1 MNSSRS
7 ALRFRLAVILAIT
20 GFLALSSFWLS
31 MVIMRSPSD
40 ARIAEQRTEPDY
52 FVFNFDCVKMLI
64 NGKPHYH
71 LTGSKLTHYPFD
83 DSYLIDMPA
92 YNNLDESKPPQFIR
106 SDRAIAKDDNTK
118 VHMYGNVLADR
129 TATQKTESLRLET
142 EYLLVFPDED
152 AMETDKQVVIHR
164 GTAIIN
170 GVGMYANN
178 ATGEMR
184 LLHETSVVIAPKQ

>member
-52 FVFNFDCVKMLI
+52 FVFNFNYVKMLI

-71 LTGSKLTHYPFD
+71 LTGQKLTHYPVD
-83 DSYLIDMPA
+83 DSYLIDMPL
-92 YNNLDESKPPQFIR
+92 YKNLDESKPPQFIR

-118 VHMYGNVLADR
+118 IHMYGKVLADR
-129 TATQKTESLRLET
+129 TATQKTEALRLET
-142 EYLLVFPDED
+142 DYLLVYPDED
-152 AMETDKQVVIHR
+152 TIETDKPVVIHR
-164 GTAIIN
+164 GTATIH
-170 GVGMYANN
+170 GVGMFANN

-184 LLHETSVVIAPKQ
+184 LHHQTSVTMAPKQ